1 MDWQADWDAHFAAYL
16 QHYRPLIGDQRTF
29 TTFSQTIGG
38 IIAAGS
44 LVASRIAAHTPLL
57 ASSHYPAQRILR
69 MVEAQSTKRSP
80 LLDADHLTSTLRDT
94 AISSLRQQAADE
106 VWLIADGS
114 DLRKPYA
121 TKMPDLMKVRN
132 LSGQLVSGYH
142 TLNVVAVT
150 PQHRHILY
158 HHLYCSNADDFIS
171 EPKEVANAISTVSAA
186 LGELPSKLA
195 ATWIMDRG
203 FDDQS
208 TWGQV
213 WQQCTHLVVRL
224 AHQERLVSYRNRK
237 GHWEHGPLSA
247 AVPHA
252 QALAEVE
259 TTIPADRRQRQ
270 VKLRARLSSVP
281 LQVSYRLSA
290 VEGEAKPKPATK
302 SVWLVVVEPLESMM
316 EPWLLLTDWRVE
328 DSEAA
333 ERIFRMYRQRW
344 AIEEGFKFSKEC
356 LGWEEVQVLDL
367 EGIRTLVAMAWIA
380 AGYLY
385 EMGVGLNDETV
396 QLLARLGG
404 WDGRKAHKPGK
415 IVLSR
420 GLQRVLSM
428 LATEAILARH
438 MAEYGELPPMIAQ
451 MLGRCREL

>member
-1 MDWQADWDAHFAAYL
+1 MDWQAEWDVPFAAYL

-29 TTFSQTIGG
+29 TTFSQTICG
-38 IIAAGS
+38 IIGAGS
-44 LVASRIAAHTPLL
+44 LVASRIATHAPLL
-57 ASSHYPAQRILR
+57 ATSHYPAQRILR

-80 LLDADHLTSTLRDT
+80 LLDADHIITKLREH
-94 AISSLRQQAADE
+94 AISDLQQLAADE

-121 TKMPDLMKVRN
+121 TKMPDLMKVRD
-132 LSGQLVSGYH
+132 LSGQLVPGYH

-158 HHLYCSNADDFIS
+158 HRLYSSNADDFLS
-171 EPKEVANAISTVSAA
+171 EPKEVASAISTVSSA
-186 LGELPSKLA
+186 LAELPRQPVT
-195 ATWIMDRG
+195 TWIMDRG
-203 FDDQS
+203 FDDQA

-213 WQQCTHLVVRL
+213 WQQQAHLVVRV
-224 AHQERLVSYRNRK
+224 AHRERLVSYRDRQ

-270 VKLRARLSSVP
+270 VKLRVRLKSVP
-281 LQVSYRLSA
+281 LQVSYRVAA
-290 VEGEAKPKPATK
+290 VGGEAKPKPATK

-316 EPWLLLTDWRVE
+316 EPWLLLTDWRIE
-328 DSEAA
+328 DAA
-333 ERIFRMYRQRW
+333 AAQRVFRMYRQRW
-344 AIEEGFKFSKEC
+344 AIEEGFKFTKEC
-356 LGWEEVQVLDL
+356 LGWEEVQVLDMAA
-367 EGIRTLVAMAWIA
+367 IRTLVAMAWVA

-385 EMGVGLNDETV
+385 EMGVNIDEETV
-396 QLLARLGG
+396 SLLARLGG

-415 IVLSR
+415 IVLTR
-420 GLQRVLSM
+420 GLQRMLSM
-428 LATEAILARH
+428 LATEAMLGRY
-438 MAEYGELPPMIAQ
+438 MAEHGALPPMIAQ
-451 MLGRCREL
+451 MLGRRNEL